1 MSGYKYVPDGV
12 FLACNQGTETSN
24 LKITHVKNAHLYN
37 NQLYAT
43 DRDVEP
49 VNIGCFGN
57 CRELNTKCKYQKGI
71 WQKVHP
77 TLSVEGAAPILDE
90 ISYLEC
96 PYKGKITIHFDKASA
111 EAISNKNATEK
122 DGINWGRIGNHLL
135 DKGKGLL
142 QGALLGVAI
151 VGGCALIGGVIGF
164 FGGGGV
170 GAVPGAVAGAKVGM
184 AILTGLG
191 VAATVKSVSDTY
203 KSGERLIESTN
214 KVEDGIIFAIDL
226 SETII
231 MMLGLK
237 KGIKGISNRS
247 YENTG
252 IRVGKIINNVLGEKN
267 LNKIGN
273 GVEVGTVTKLILGE
287 KYFDSKGNLKID
299 TDIMPFRDVI
309 KSKISNLKTKVS
321 QTSNKKEIIGFYKEK
336 PVVNESTKMM
346 AEGYTGDGKVAYG
359 VNQTSN
365 QRVNSSGV
373 GKKNDFIT
381 NKKWNQFKNN
391 PSRDA
396 NVFPETLHAEG
407 QTIAGL
413 GDVRGK
419 NIYIKL
425 KSPSSYKGLT
435 APCGFCQ
442 GDMASLAK
450 YKGANSL
457 TIEGA
462 DGTYYWDFSYKK
474 AKLYRLDT
482 VPPVFSTDELK
493 NDK

>member
-12 FLACNQGTETSN
+12 FLACNQGTEISN
-24 LKITHVKNAHLYN
+24 LKITHVKDAHLYN

-111 EAISNKNATEK
+111 EAIANKNATEK

-151 VGGCALIGGVIGF
+151 VGGCALIGGIIGF

-191 VAATVKSVSDTY
+191 VVATVKSVSDTY
-203 KSGERLIESTN
+203 KSGERLIESNN
-214 KVEDGIIFAIDL
+214 KAEDGIIFAIDL

-237 KGIKGISNRS
+237 KGIKNLKVTSTKIGQF
-247 YENTG
+247 
-252 IRVGKIINNVLGEKN
+252 VGNKINNVLNKNTIGPFGGE
-267 LNKIGN
+267 I
-273 GVEVGTVTKLILGE
+273 
-287 KYFDSKGNLKID
+287 
-299 TDIMPFRDVI
+299 
-309 KSKISNLKTKVS
+309 SKI
-321 QTSNKKEIIGFYKEK
+321 I
-336 PVVNESTKMM
+336 
-346 AEGYTGDGKVAYG
+346 
-359 VNQTSN
+359 
-365 QRVNSSGV
+365 
-373 GKKNDFIT
+373 KN
-381 NKKWNQFKNN
+381 
-391 PSRDA
+391 
-396 NVFPETLHAEG
+396 G
-407 QTIAGL
+407 
-413 GDVRGK
+413 
-419 NIYIKL
+419 
-425 KSPSSYKGLT
+425 
-435 APCGFCQ
+435 
-442 GDMASLAK
+442 
-450 YKGANSL
+450 
-457 TIEGA
+457 
-462 DGTYYWDFSYKK
+462 
-474 AKLYRLDT
+474 
-482 VPPVFSTDELK
+482 ELK
-493 NDK
+493 NGTKYYVMEKIKGELTHPEELFTKDGKINTENLLKADNMSGRQLYQKYKAEGIKVSEIVDASDKRGIKFDIKGNSNISHIRTNNGGGIHGEAPYKLFGTSENGKFKIVNGSLNQYIVRGNTPEKATIIFTEKINGKPIIPIIDINSTDKEKEK

>member
-111 EAISNKNATEK
+111 EAIANKNATEK

-191 VAATVKSVSDTY
+191 IAATVKSVSDTY

-214 KVEDGIIFAIDL
+214 KAEDGIIFAIDL

-237 KGIKGISNRS
+237 KGIKNFKKNSSKVGE
-247 YENTG
+247 YVG
-252 IRVGKIINNVLGEKN
+252 GKINKYTVKENNILKYLDEWGINGKGENQGQVHFNNYWEQYPDRIPSLEKRLGLSEGTFSDTPEGFINFTKQAKRITTEATEN
-267 LNKIGN
+267 NIRESN
-273 GVEVGTVTKLILGE
+273 G
-287 KYFDSKGNLKID
+287 
-299 TDIMPFRDVI
+299 
-309 KSKISNLKTKVS
+309 
-321 QTSNKKEIIGFYKEK
+321 KKFYYMEGIEK
-336 PVVNESTKMM
+336 PKKGVVVIVKDEKLQSMM
-346 AEGYTGDGKVAYG
+346 
-359 VNQTSN
+359 
-365 QRVNSSGV
+365 
-373 GKKNDFIT
+373 
-381 NKKWNQFKNN
+381 
-391 PSRDA
+391 PSDPRS
-396 NVFPETLHAEG
+396 FS
-407 QTIAGL
+407 
-413 GDVRGK
+413 
-419 NIYIKL
+419 KL
-425 KSPSSYKGLT
+425 K
-435 APCGFCQ
+435 
-442 GDMASLAK
+442 
-450 YKGANSL
+450 
-457 TIEGA
+457 
-462 DGTYYWDFSYKK
+462 
-474 AKLYRLDT
+474 
-482 VPPVFSTDELK
+482 
-493 NDK
+493 

>member
-111 EAISNKNATEK
+111 EAIANKNATEK

-191 VAATVKSVSDTY
+191 IAATVKSVSDTY

-214 KVEDGIIFAIDL
+214 KAEDGIIFAIDL

-237 KGIKGISNRS
+237 KGIKNFKTTLTKIGQF
-247 YENTG
+247 
-252 IRVGKIINNVLGEKN
+252 VGNKINNVLNKNTIGPFGGKISKIIKNGELKN
-267 LNKIGN
+267 GTKYYVMEKLDGELNHPKELFMKDGKINTENLIKTNNMSGRQLYQRYKAE
-273 GVEVGTVTKLILGE
+273 GIEVSEI
-287 KYFDSKGNLKID
+287 ID
-299 TDIMPFRDVI
+299 ANNKRGIKFDIMGD
-309 KSKISNLKTKVS
+309 SKISHIRTNNGGGTHGEVPYKLFGTSENGKLKIVDGNPGQYKIRGNTPERA
-321 QTSNKKEIIGFYKEK
+321 TIIFTEEIHGKPLIPIFNIDNTDKEK
-336 PVVNESTKMM
+336 
-346 AEGYTGDGKVAYG
+346 
-359 VNQTSN
+359 
-365 QRVNSSGV
+365 
-373 GKKNDFIT
+373 KK
-381 NKKWNQFKNN
+381 
-391 PSRDA
+391 
-396 NVFPETLHAEG
+396 
-407 QTIAGL
+407 
-413 GDVRGK
+413 
-419 NIYIKL
+419 
-425 KSPSSYKGLT
+425 
-435 APCGFCQ
+435 
-442 GDMASLAK
+442 
-450 YKGANSL
+450 
-457 TIEGA
+457 
-462 DGTYYWDFSYKK
+462 
-474 AKLYRLDT
+474 
-482 VPPVFSTDELK
+482 
-493 NDK
+493 

>member
-12 FLACNQGTETSN
+12 LLACNQGTETSN

-407 QTIAGL
+407 QTIEGL

>member
-111 EAISNKNATEK
+111 EAIANKNATEK

-203 KSGERLIESTN
+203 KSGERLVESNN
-214 KVEDGIIFAIDL
+214 KTEDGIIFAIDL

-237 KGIKGISNRS
+237 KGIKNFKKNSSKVGE
-247 YENTG
+247 YVG
-252 IRVGKIINNVLGEKN
+252 GKINKYTVKENNILEYLDEWGINGKGENQGQVHFNNYWEQYPDRIPSLEKRLGLSEGTFSDTPEGFINFTKQAKRITTEATEN
-267 LNKIGN
+267 NIRESN
-273 GVEVGTVTKLILGE
+273 G
-287 KYFDSKGNLKID
+287 
-299 TDIMPFRDVI
+299 
-309 KSKISNLKTKVS
+309 
-321 QTSNKKEIIGFYKEK
+321 KKFYYMEGIEK
-336 PVVNESTKMM
+336 PKKGVVVIVKDEKLQSMM
-346 AEGYTGDGKVAYG
+346 
-359 VNQTSN
+359 
-365 QRVNSSGV
+365 
-373 GKKNDFIT
+373 
-381 NKKWNQFKNN
+381 
-391 PSRDA
+391 PSDPRS
-396 NVFPETLHAEG
+396 FS
-407 QTIAGL
+407 
-413 GDVRGK
+413 
-419 NIYIKL
+419 KL
-425 KSPSSYKGLT
+425 K
-435 APCGFCQ
+435 
-442 GDMASLAK
+442 
-450 YKGANSL
+450 
-457 TIEGA
+457 
-462 DGTYYWDFSYKK
+462 
-474 AKLYRLDT
+474 
-482 VPPVFSTDELK
+482 
-493 NDK
+493 